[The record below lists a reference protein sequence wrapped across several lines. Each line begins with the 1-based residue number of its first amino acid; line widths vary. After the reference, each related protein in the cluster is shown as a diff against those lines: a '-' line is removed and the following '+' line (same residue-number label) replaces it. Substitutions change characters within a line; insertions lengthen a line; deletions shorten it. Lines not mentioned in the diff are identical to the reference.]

1 MAFYQINQ
9 TQKIPASID
18 EVWDFISSP
27 GNLREITPPSM
38 GFIITSNNASEKM
51 YAGMIIT
58 YKVSPL
64 AGIKINWVTEITQV
78 KDKEFFVDEQ
88 RMGPYKMWH
97 HQHKIEAIEGGVLMT
112 DIVSYQPP
120 FNILGSLANALI
132 IKRKL
137 KLIFDF
143 RTDALE
149 KRFGV
154 NKQGHLLVTNKVP

>member
-58 YKVSPL
+58 YKVIPL

-112 DIVSYQPP
+112 DIVSYNLP
-120 FNILGSLANALI
+120 S
-132 IKRKL
+132 
-137 KLIFDF
+137 IFWD
-143 RTDALE
+143 RS
-149 KRFGV
+149 RMR
-154 NKQGHLLVTNKVP
+154 